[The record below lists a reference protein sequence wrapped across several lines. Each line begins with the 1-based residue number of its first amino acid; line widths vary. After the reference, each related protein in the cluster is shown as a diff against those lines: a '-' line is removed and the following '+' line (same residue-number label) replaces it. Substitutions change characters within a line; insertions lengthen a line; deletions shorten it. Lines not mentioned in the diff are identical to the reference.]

1 MVRGISRI
9 FFEEEVVSIRVQ
21 GKRPR
26 AKGMGEGEGRVMFEH
41 VDFFHFD
48 FRGINL
54 SNLRHYY

>member
-1 MVRGISRI
+1 M
-9 FFEEEVVSIRVQ
+9 RVQ

-26 AKGMGEGEGRVMFEH
+26 AKGMGEGEGRVMFDY
-41 VDFFHFD
+41 VDFRHFD